1 MFAVSPLSAAMIV
14 WGVVT
19 AILIVL
25 LIYRSLV
32 SMKEDDQLFLDSA
45 ESNLEIEQKQVRARL
60 ARLAPYT
67 KILGATSGVLLV
79 AIAGIWVYEQF
90 TSQGVLPQ

>member
-1 MFAVSPLSAAMIV
+1 MSGIAPATVTLIL

-19 AILIVL
+19 ALLVVL

-32 SMKEDDQLFLDSA
+32 SNREDDQLFLDSA
-45 ESNLEIEQKQVRARL
+45 TSNLEHEQQQVRMRL

-67 KILGATSGVLLV
+67 KILGATSGLLLM
-79 AIAGIWVYEQF
+79 ATAGLWVYDQF
-90 TSQGVLPQ
+90 TKPSFLP

>member
-1 MFAVSPLSAAMIV
+1 MSGIAPATVTLIL

-19 AILIVL
+19 ALLIAL
-25 LIYRSLV
+25 LIYRSLI

-45 ESNLEIEQKQVRARL
+45 RSNLEEEQKQVRQRL
-60 ARLAPYT
+60 ARLAPYA

-79 AIAGIWVYEQF
+79 TTAGLWIYNQF
-90 TSQGVLPQ
+90 TKPAFLP

>member
-1 MFAVSPLSAAMIV
+1 MSGIAPATITLVL

-19 AILIVL
+19 ALLVAL

-45 ESNLEIEQKQVRARL
+45 SSGREKEQQQVRMRL
-60 ARLAPYT
+60 QRLSPYT

-79 AIAGIWVYEQF
+79 TTAGLWVYAQF
-90 TSQGVLPQ
+90 TKPSFLP

>member
-1 MFAVSPLSAAMIV
+1 MSGITPATVTLIL

-19 AILIVL
+19 ALLVVL

-32 SMKEDDQLFLDSA
+32 SNREDDQLFLDSA
-45 ESNLEIEQKQVRARL
+45 TSNLEHEQQQVRQRL

-67 KILGATSGVLLV
+67 KILGATSGLLLM
-79 AIAGIWVYEQF
+79 ATAGLWVYDQF
-90 TSQGVLPQ
+90 TKPSFLP